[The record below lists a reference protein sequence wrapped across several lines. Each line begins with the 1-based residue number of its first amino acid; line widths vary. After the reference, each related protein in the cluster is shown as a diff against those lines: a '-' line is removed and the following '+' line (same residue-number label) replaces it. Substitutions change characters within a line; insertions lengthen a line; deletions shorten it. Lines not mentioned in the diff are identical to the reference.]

1 MSIPLPDGAGTPKVF
16 NEIEDQPESS
26 KTDPLVDD
34 IVSDENV
41 EGSTVEFPNV
51 PEITQMGNDFPG
63 FFATLLPNTMAALTA
78 DDFGKLEVFE
88 DAFRDDQ
95 RWGGKY
101 QDKFGNP
108 MMVWNDRPYY
118 VNKPGFTGTDINS
131 FLGEMLKYVPA
142 TKWASGAKSLLG
154 TIARGG
160 IAYTGTET
168 ASKIGENIV
177 TPKTVEARDDTL
189 SEVGTDIGITTAI
202 GVASDTLLP
211 PLVKKGADILSP
223 IARPVVESVREG
235 ADIITETAS
244 AKVKAVK
251 DLAVN
256 RLPRFE
262 PEVITESKY
271 PLTQGQRTAEPP
283 QGVTPRQTEQLGQED
298 VLRQSAS
305 SDLGTGVI
313 RQFDDKQLGEIRSD
327 ALQLQEEFGAGV
339 IGSGGV
345 YSNIPLAASEE
356 IQTVV
361 GREADRL
368 KKESGEAYES
378 VKQAPVQP
386 MMSPSG
392 VNEVAKDILA
402 EYKKIFS
409 AGQLDSG
416 PLMTEVN
423 NLRKIIKISE
433 NPKFRDVSLKN
444 IHGYQKRLNT
454 AIGSAPVGSPER
466 MALQNMK
473 KVADEAVYNGIER
486 GFITGDQAVLD
497 QLQTAT
503 GLYKDY
509 MGLIGKGVGKSAQEK
524 AANRILSQITDQDYT
539 PVQVTNLLFGH
550 NKFSP
555 NQAVPLALSKLRNIL
570 PEAQFLEVQA
580 LMKDAVLTKA
590 FSGKGGEVTRT
601 AIVNNFNDVFNKQ
614 GAVIKELFSPDEISR
629 IKQFRQDVMPTL
641 WAEIKLNPSGS
652 GYTIM
657 SGLARNG
664 LLNFPMMG
672 AGRVVA
678 PTIIKSIDETA
689 GAKTAVNAVRQTLDR
704 FQAPLISGAVASGVR
719 TETREDAPAENTGIQ
734 QMPQSMIENLQT
746 SINSFQMPQV
756 QGNMFEAPQPT
767 LAPQQMMSPTIL
779 PNEDDREIA
788 MRRQMGIA
796 GLV

>member
-1 MSIPLPDGAGTPKVF
+1 MSIPLPDGAGSPKVF

-26 KTDPLVDD
+26 QTDPLVDD

-41 EGSTVEFPNV
+41 EGSTVEFPDV

-63 FFATLLPNTMAALTA
+63 FFATLLPNTMAALTT

-88 DAFRDDQ
+88 NAFTDDE

-108 MMVWNDRPYY
+108 MMVWNNKPYY
-118 VNKPGFTGTDINS
+118 VNKPGFTGTDINT

-142 TKWASGAKSLLG
+142 TKWAAGASGLLG
-154 TIARGG
+154 TIAKGG
-160 IAYTGTET
+160 VGYTATEA
-168 ASKIGENIV
+168 ASKAGEVVV

-189 SEVGTDIGITTAI
+189 GDIGTDIGITTAI
-202 GVASDTLLP
+202 GVGADTLLP
-211 PLVKKGADILSP
+211 PAVKFGSKVLSP
-223 IARPVVESVREG
+223 VVKPVVESIREG
-235 ADIITETAS
+235 ADKITETAS
-244 AKVKAVK
+244 AGVKAVK

-262 PEVITESKY
+262 PDIITESKY

-313 RQFDDKQLGEIRSD
+313 RTFDDRQLSEIRSD
-327 ALQLQEEFGAGV
+327 ALQLQEEFGAKVVGADG
-339 IGSGGV
+339 I
-345 YSNIPLAASEE
+345 YSNIPLAAAEE

-378 VKQAPVQP
+378 VKNAPVQP

-416 PLMTEVN
+416 PLMKEVN
-423 NLRKIIKISE
+423 FLRKLIKMSE
-433 NPKFRDVSLKN
+433 NPKFKDVSLKN
-444 IHGYQKRLNT
+444 IHGYQKRLST
-454 AIGSAPVGSPER
+454 AIKQAPVGSAER
-466 MALQNMK
+466 LALEQMK
-473 KVADEAVYNGIER
+473 RTTDDAVYNGIER
-486 GFITGDQAVLD
+486 GFISGDQAVLD
-497 QLQTAT
+497 QLQSAT

-509 MGLIGKGVGKSAQEK
+509 MGLVGKGVGKDARDK
-524 AANRILSQITDQDYT
+524 AANRILEQITNNNYT
-539 PVQVTNLLFGH
+539 PRDVVNLLFGH

-555 NQAVPLALSKLRNIL
+555 NQSVPIAISKLRNIL
-570 PEAQFLEVQA
+570 PDAQFLEVQA

-590 FSGKGGEVTRT
+590 FSGKGGEITRT
-601 AIVNNFNDVFNKQ
+601 AIVKNFNDVFNQQK
-614 GAVIKELFSPDEISR
+614 AVINELFTPDEILK
-629 IKQFRQDVMPTL
+629 IKKFREDVMPTL

-657 SGLARNG
+657 SGLTRNG
-664 LLNFPMMG
+664 LLFFPMMG
-672 AGRVVA
+672 AGSVMA

-689 GAKTAVNAVRQTLDR
+689 SAKKAVNAVRQTLNR
-704 FQAPLISGAVASGVR
+704 FQSPLISDAVASGVR
-719 TETREDAPAENTGIQ
+719 TETREDAPAENTGIR
-734 QMPQSMIENLQT
+734 QMPQDKVDNLQT
-746 SINSFQMPQV
+746 SINNFQMPQV

-788 MRRQMGIA
+788 MRRQTGIA

>member
-1 MSIPLPDGAGTPKVF
+1 M
-16 NEIEDQPESS
+16 
-26 KTDPLVDD
+26 
-34 IVSDENV
+34 
-41 EGSTVEFPNV
+41 
-51 PEITQMGNDFPG
+51 
-63 FFATLLPNTMAALTA
+63 
-78 DDFGKLEVFE
+78 
-88 DAFRDDQ
+88 
-95 RWGGKY
+95 
-101 QDKFGNP
+101 
-108 MMVWNDRPYY
+108 
-118 VNKPGFTGTDINS
+118 
-131 FLGEMLKYVPA
+131 
-142 TKWASGAKSLLG
+142 
-154 TIARGG
+154 
-160 IAYTGTET
+160 
-168 ASKIGENIV
+168 
-177 TPKTVEARDDTL
+177 
-189 SEVGTDIGITTAI
+189 
-202 GVASDTLLP
+202 
-211 PLVKKGADILSP
+211 
-223 IARPVVESVREG
+223 VESIREG
-235 ADIITETAS
+235 AEKITEGAS

-251 DLAVN
+251 DLTVN

-271 PLTQGQRTAEPP
+271 PLTQGQRTALPP
-283 QGVTPRQTEQLGQED
+283 EGVTPRQTDQLGQED

-305 SDLGTGVI
+305 SDLGTDII
-313 RQFDDKQLGEIRSD
+313 RGFDDRQLSEIRSD

-339 IGSGGV
+339 QGAGGV
-345 YSNIPLAASEE
+345 YSNIPLAAAEE
-356 IQTVV
+356 IQTV
-361 GREADRL
+361 L
-368 KKESGEAYES
+368 SKKAQELRKDKDEAYES
-378 VKQAPVQP
+378 VKNAPVQP

-392 VNEVAKDILA
+392 VNTIGKEVLEKYRDIFA
-402 EYKKIFS
+402 
-409 AGQLDSG
+409 AGQLDTG
-416 PLMTEVN
+416 PLMKEVN
-423 NLRKIIKISE
+423 FLRKLIKMSE
-433 NPKFRDVSLKN
+433 NPKFQDVTLKN
-444 IHGYQKRLNT
+444 LNGYQKRLGT
-454 AIGSAPVGSPER
+454 AIKNTPVGTADR
-466 MALQNMK
+466 TALEQMK
-473 KVADEAVYNGIER
+473 FALDEGIFSGIER

-509 MGLIGKGVGKSAQEK
+509 MGLIGKGVGKKAQEK

-580 LMKDAVLTKA
+580 LMKDAILTKA
-590 FSGKGGEVTRT
+590 FSGKGGEITRT

-614 GAVIKELFSPDEISR
+614 GAVIKELFSPEEIAR

-672 AGRVVA
+672 ATSVLA

-689 GAKTAVNAVRQTLDR
+689 GTKTAVNAVRQTLDR

-734 QMPQSMIENLQT
+734 QMPQSIIENLQG
-746 SINSFQMPQV
+746 SIDNFQMPQV

>member
-1 MSIPLPDGAGTPKVF
+1 M
-16 NEIEDQPESS
+16 
-26 KTDPLVDD
+26 
-34 IVSDENV
+34 
-41 EGSTVEFPNV
+41 
-51 PEITQMGNDFPG
+51 
-63 FFATLLPNTMAALTA
+63 
-78 DDFGKLEVFE
+78 
-88 DAFRDDQ
+88 
-95 RWGGKY
+95 
-101 QDKFGNP
+101 
-108 MMVWNDRPYY
+108 
-118 VNKPGFTGTDINS
+118 
-131 FLGEMLKYVPA
+131 
-142 TKWASGAKSLLG
+142 
-154 TIARGG
+154 
-160 IAYTGTET
+160 
-168 ASKIGENIV
+168 
-177 TPKTVEARDDTL
+177 
-189 SEVGTDIGITTAI
+189 
-202 GVASDTLLP
+202 LP

-223 IARPVVESVREG
+223 IAKPVVESIREG
-235 ADIITETAS
+235 ADKITETAS
-244 AKVKAVK
+244 AGVKAVK

-283 QGVTPRQTEQLGQED
+283 QGVTPRQTDQLGQED

-305 SDLGTGVI
+305 SDLGTDII
-313 RQFDDKQLGEIRSD
+313 RGFDDRQLGEIRSD
-327 ALQLQEEFGAGV
+327 ALQLQEEFGAGTV
-339 IGSGGV
+339 GSGGV

-368 KKESGEAYES
+368 KRESQEAYES
-378 VKQAPVQP
+378 VKGAPVQP

-392 VNEVAKDILA
+392 VTTVANDVLA

-423 NLRKIIKISE
+423 YLRKLIKSAE
-433 NPKFRDVSLKN
+433 NPKFKDKSLSA
-444 IHGYQKRLNT
+444 IHGYQKRLGT
-454 AIGSAPVGSPER
+454 AIKQAPIGSAER
-466 MALQNMK
+466 LALEQMK
-473 KVADEAVYNGIER
+473 RVTDDAVYNGIER

-497 QLQTAT
+497 QLQNAT

-614 GAVIKELFSPDEISR
+614 GAVIKELFSPDEIAR

-689 GAKTAVNAVRQTLDR
+689 GTKTAVNAVRQTLDR

-734 QMPQSMIENLQT
+734 QMPQSMIENLQG
-746 SINSFQMPQV
+746 SINNFQMPQV

-788 MRRQMGIA
+788 MRKQMGIA

>member
-1 MSIPLPDGAGTPKVF
+1 MSIPLPDGAGTTKVL
-16 NEIEDQPESS
+16 NEIEDQPESNTS
-26 KTDPLVDD
+26 DPLVDD
-34 IVSDENV
+34 ILSDENV

-88 DAFRDDQ
+88 DAFRDDK
-95 RWGGKY
+95 RWGGKF

-108 MMVWNDRPYY
+108 MMVWNNRPYY
-118 VNKPGFTGTDINS
+118 VNKPGFTGTDVNT
-131 FLGEMLKYVPA
+131 FLGEMLKYMPA
-142 TKWASGAKSLLG
+142 TKYASGAKSLLG
-154 TIARGG
+154 TVARGS

-189 SEVGTDIGITTAI
+189 GEIGTDIGVTSAI
-202 GVASDTLLP
+202 GVGADVVLP

-223 IARPVVESVREG
+223 IAKPVVESIREG
-235 ADIITETAS
+235 AEKITEGAS

-251 DLAVN
+251 DLTVN

-271 PLTQGQRTAEPP
+271 PLTQGQRTALPP
-283 QGVTPRQTEQLGQED
+283 EGVTPRQTDQLGQED

-305 SDLGTGVI
+305 DDLGTDII
-313 RQFDDKQLGEIRSD
+313 RGFDDRQLNEIRSD
-327 ALQLQEEFGAGV
+327 ALQLQEEFGAGTV
-339 IGSGGV
+339 GSGGV

-368 KKESGEAYES
+368 KKESQEAYEA
-378 VKQAPVQP
+378 VKDAPVQP

-392 VNEVAKDILA
+392 VNQVANEVLA
-402 EYKKIFS
+402 EYRKVFS

-416 PLMTEVN
+416 PLMKEVN
-423 NLRKIIKISE
+423 FLRKLIKMSE
-433 NPKFRDVSLKN
+433 NPKFTDVSLKN
-444 IHGYQKRLNT
+444 IHGYQKRLGT
-454 AIGSAPVGSPER
+454 AIKQAPIGSAER
-466 MALQNMK
+466 LALEQMK
-473 KVADEAVYNGIER
+473 RVTDDAVYNGIER

-497 QLQTAT
+497 QLQNAT

-614 GAVIKELFSPDEISR
+614 GAVIKELFSPDEIAR

-689 GAKTAVNAVRQTLDR
+689 GTKTAVNAVRQTLDR

-734 QMPQSMIENLQT
+734 QMPQSMIENLQG
-746 SINSFQMPQV
+746 SINNFQMPQV

-788 MRRQMGIA
+788 MRKQMGIA

>member
-1 MSIPLPDGAGTPKVF
+1 MSIPLPDGAGTTKVL
-16 NEIEDQPESS
+16 NEIEDQPESNV
-26 KTDPLVDD
+26 TDPLVDD

-51 PEITQMGNDFPG
+51 PEVTQMGNDFPG

-88 DAFRDDQ
+88 DAFRDDK
-95 RWGGKY
+95 RWGGKF

-118 VNKPGFTGTDINS
+118 INKPGFTGTDVNT
-131 FLGEMLKYVPA
+131 FLGEMLKYMPA
-142 TKWASGAKSLLG
+142 TKYASGAKSLLG
-154 TIARGG
+154 TVARGG

-189 SEVGTDIGITTAI
+189 GEIGTDIGFTTAI
-202 GVASDTLLP
+202 GVGADTLLP
-211 PLVKKGADILSP
+211 PAVKFGSKVLSP
-223 IARPVVESVREG
+223 VVKPVVESIREG
-235 ADIITETAS
+235 ADKITETAS
-244 AKVKAVK
+244 AGAKAVK
-251 DLAVN
+251 DLVVN

-283 QGVTPRQTEQLGQED
+283 QGVTPRQTDQLGQED

-305 SDLGTGVI
+305 SDLGTDII
-313 RQFDDKQLGEIRSD
+313 RGFDDRQLSEIRSD

-339 IGSGGV
+339 QGAGGV

-368 KKESGEAYES
+368 KKESQEAYEA
-378 VKQAPVQP
+378 VKDAPVQP

-392 VNEVAKDILA
+392 VTTVANDVLA

-423 NLRKIIKISE
+423 YLRKLIKSAE
-433 NPKFRDVSLKN
+433 NPKFKDKSLSA
-444 IHGYQKRLNT
+444 IHGYQKRLGT
-454 AIGSAPVGSPER
+454 AIKQAPIGSAER
-466 MALQNMK
+466 LALEQMK
-473 KVADEAVYNGIER
+473 RVTDDAVYNGIER

-497 QLQTAT
+497 QLQNAT

-614 GAVIKELFSPDEISR
+614 GAVIKELFSPDEIAR
-629 IKQFRQDVMPTL
+629 IRQFRQDVMPTL

-719 TETREDAPAENTGIQ
+719 TETREGAPAENTGIQ
-734 QMPQSMIENLQT
+734 QMPQSIIENLQG
-746 SINSFQMPQV
+746 SIKNFQMPQV

-788 MRRQMGIA
+788 MRQQMGIA

>member
-1 MSIPLPDGAGTPKVF
+1 MSIPLPDGAGVPEVV
-16 NEIEDQPESS
+16 NEIEDLPESGQ
-26 KTDPLVDD
+26 TDPLVDD
-34 IVSDENV
+34 ILSEENV

-63 FFATLLPNTMAALTA
+63 FFATLLPNTMAAITS
-78 DDFGKLEVFE
+78 DDFGKLEIFE
-88 DAFRDDQ
+88 NAFGDDD
-95 RWGGKY
+95 RWGGKF

-118 VNKPGFTGTDINS
+118 INKPGFSHTDINT
-131 FLGEMLKYVPA
+131 FLGEMLKYMPA
-142 TKWASGAKSLLG
+142 SRYVAGASGLMG

-160 IAYTGTET
+160 VAYTGTET
-168 ASKIGENIV
+168 ASKIGENII
-177 TPKTVEARDDTL
+177 TPETVRARDDTL
-189 SEVGTDIGITTAI
+189 GDVGTDIGITSAI
-202 GVASDTLLP
+202 GVGADVVLP

-223 IARPVVESVREG
+223 IARPVVESIKEG
-235 ADIITETAS
+235 AEEITEGAS

-256 RLPRFE
+256 RLPRLD
-262 PEVITESKY
+262 PKVVTESKY
-271 PLTQGQRTAEPP
+271 PLTKGQRTAEPP

-305 SDLGTGVI
+305 SDLGTMTI
-313 RQFDDKQLGEIRSD
+313 RGFDDKQLGEIRSD

-339 IGSGGV
+339 VGAGGV
-345 YSNIPLAASEE
+345 YSNIPLAAAEE

-368 KKESGEAYES
+368 KKESGELYED
-378 VKQAPVQP
+378 VKNAPVQP

-409 AGQLDSG
+409 AGQLREG
-416 PLMTEVN
+416 PLMTEVV
-423 NLRKIIKISE
+423 NLRKLIKMSE

-473 KVADEAVYNGIER
+473 RVADEAVYNGIER

-524 AANRILSQITDQDYT
+524 ASNRILSQITDQDYT

-570 PEAQFLEVQA
+570 PEEEFLQVQA

-590 FSGKGGEVTRT
+590 FQGKGGEVTRT

-614 GAVIKELFSPDEISR
+614 GAVIKELFSPEEIAR

-664 LLNFPMMG
+664 LLNFPMLG

-678 PTIIKSIDETA
+678 PTVIKAIDETA
-689 GAKTAVNAVRQTLDR
+689 STKTAVNAVRQTLDR
-704 FQAPLISGAVASGVR
+704 FQAPLISSAVASGIR
-719 TETREDAPAENTGIQ
+719 TEVREDAPAENTGIQ
-734 QMPQSMIENLQT
+734 QMPQNIVDDLQT
-746 SINSFQMPQV
+746 SIDSFQVPTV
-756 QGNMFEAPQPT
+756 GGNIFSPNNT
-767 LAPQQMMSPTIL
+767 LSPQQMLSPTVL

-788 MRRQMGIA
+788 MRQQMGIA

>member
-1 MSIPLPDGAGTPKVF
+1 MSIPLPDGAGTTKVL
-16 NEIEDQPESS
+16 NEIEDQPESNTS
-26 KTDPLVDD
+26 DPLVDD
-34 IVSDENV
+34 ILSDENV

-88 DAFRDDQ
+88 DAFRDDK
-95 RWGGKY
+95 RWGGKF

-108 MMVWNDRPYY
+108 MMVWNNRPYY
-118 VNKPGFTGTDINS
+118 VNKPGFTGTDVNT
-131 FLGEMLKYVPA
+131 FLGEMLKYMPA
-142 TKWASGAKSLLG
+142 TKYASGAKSLLG
-154 TIARGG
+154 TVARGG

-189 SEVGTDIGITTAI
+189 GEIGTDIGVTSAI
-202 GVASDTLLP
+202 GVGADVVLP

-223 IARPVVESVREG
+223 IAKPVVESIREG
-235 ADIITETAS
+235 AEKITEGAS

-251 DLAVN
+251 DLTVN

-271 PLTQGQRTAEPP
+271 PLTQGQRTALPP
-283 QGVTPRQTEQLGQED
+283 EGVTPRQTDQLGQED

-305 SDLGTGVI
+305 DDLGTDII
-313 RQFDDKQLGEIRSD
+313 RGFDDRQLNEIRSD
-327 ALQLQEEFGAGV
+327 ALQLQEEFGAGTV
-339 IGSGGV
+339 GSGGV

-368 KKESGEAYES
+368 KKESQEAYEA
-378 VKQAPVQP
+378 VKDAPVQP

-392 VNEVAKDILA
+392 VNQVANEVLA
-402 EYKKIFS
+402 EYRKVFS

-416 PLMTEVN
+416 PLMKEVN
-423 NLRKIIKISE
+423 FLRKLIKMSE
-433 NPKFRDVSLKN
+433 NPKFTDVSLKN
-444 IHGYQKRLNT
+444 IHGYQKRLGT
-454 AIGSAPVGSPER
+454 AIKQAPIGSAER
-466 MALQNMK
+466 LALEQMK
-473 KVADEAVYNGIER
+473 RVTDDAVYNGIER

-497 QLQTAT
+497 QLQNAT

-614 GAVIKELFSPDEISR
+614 GAVIKELFSPDEIAR

-689 GAKTAVNAVRQTLDR
+689 GTKTAVNAVRQTLDR

-734 QMPQSMIENLQT
+734 QMPQSMIENLQG
-746 SINSFQMPQV
+746 SINNFQMPQV

-788 MRRQMGIA
+788 MRKQMGIA

>member
-1 MSIPLPDGAGTPKVF
+1 MSIPLPDGAGVPEVV
-16 NEIEDQPESS
+16 NEIEDLPESGQ
-26 KTDPLVDD
+26 TDPLVDD
-34 IVSDENV
+34 ILSDENV
-41 EGSTVEFPNV
+41 EGSTIEFPNV

-63 FFATLLPNTMAALTA
+63 FFATLLPNTMAALTV
-78 DDFGKLEVFE
+78 DDFGKLEIFE
-88 DAFRDDQ
+88 NAFGDDD
-95 RWGGKY
+95 RWGGKF

-118 VNKPGFTGTDINS
+118 VNKPGFSHTDINT
-131 FLGEMLKYVPA
+131 FLGEMLKYMPA
-142 TKWASGAKSLLG
+142 SRYAAGASGLLG

-160 IAYTGTET
+160 GAYTATET

-177 TPKTVEARDDTL
+177 TPETVRARGDTIGDIV
-189 SEVGTDIGITTAI
+189 EDIGMTTGI
-202 GVASDTLLP
+202 GVGADVLIP
-211 PLVKKGADILSP
+211 PLARKAAEKLKPIVK
-223 IARPVVESVREG
+223 PVVEKIKEG
-235 ADIITETAS
+235 AEEVTEGAS

-251 DLAVN
+251 DLVVN
-256 RLPRFE
+256 RLPRLD
-262 PEVITESKY
+262 PEVVTESKY
-271 PLTQGQRTAEPP
+271 PLTKGQRTAEPP
-283 QGVTPRQTEQLGQED
+283 QGVTPRTTDQLGQED
-298 VLRQSAS
+298 ALRQSAS
-305 SDLGTGVI
+305 SDLGTITI
-313 RQFDDKQLGEIRSD
+313 RGFDDKQLSEIRSD
-327 ALQLQEEFGAGV
+327 ALQLQEEFGAGTV
-339 IGSGGV
+339 GSGGV
-345 YSNIPLAASEE
+345 YSNIPLAAAEE

-368 KKESGEAYES
+368 KKESQEAYEA
-378 VKQAPVQP
+378 VKDAPVQP

-392 VNEVAKDILA
+392 VTTVANDVLA

-416 PLMTEVN
+416 PLVTEVDY
-423 NLRKIIKISE
+423 LRKLIKMAE
-433 NPKFRDVSLKN
+433 NPKFKDVSLKK
-444 IHGYQKRLNT
+444 IHGYQKRLGT
-454 AIGSAPVGSPER
+454 AIKQSPVGSAER
-466 MALQNMK
+466 LALEQMK
-473 KVADEAVYNGIER
+473 RVTDDAVYNGIER

-497 QLQTAT
+497 QLQNAT

-524 AANRILSQITDQDYT
+524 ASNRILSQITDQDYT

-570 PEAQFLEVQA
+570 PEQEFLQVQA

-614 GAVIKELFSPDEISR
+614 GAVIKELFSTEEIAR

-672 AGRVVA
+672 ATSVLA
-678 PTIIKSIDETA
+678 PTAIKAIDETKGTKLA
-689 GAKTAVNAVRQTLDR
+689 FNAVKQTLDR
-704 FQAPLISGAVASGVR
+704 FQAPLISNAVASGIR
-719 TETREDAPAENTGIQ
+719 TEVREDAPAENTGIQ
-734 QMPQSMIENLQT
+734 QMPQNKVDDLQT
-746 SINSFQMPQV
+746 SIDSFQVPTV
-756 QGNMFEAPQPT
+756 GGNIFSPNKT
-767 LAPQQMMSPTIL
+767 LSPQQMLSPTVL

-788 MRRQMGIA
+788 MRQQMGIA